1 MIKGLIIYLML
12 TVSVSTFA
20 QAKDLKDYWE
30 ETKLS
35 ATALK
40 HLINNDNCYQSEDQ
54 YLACLAAIQKMA
66 EAEFSQASF
75 VTGTYLSRHWL
86 DLVSVVKMWP
96 GISLIQPAEIDRT
109 KGKIKT
115 WRELKAQKTEINK
128 SFLEY
133 YKSNRKI
140 NFQTIHDYFLPL
152 ITKHEMHKYKVA
164 AIINAYNGVI
174 FDPHT
179 YIIPLK
185 FYEDRQKA
193 KETKF
198 SGVGIMYE
206 TLEGKLYIK
215 RVLPNSPAAKAGIK
229 PKDIVTQLNE
239 LSTGELFQTEISGKI
254 RGPEGTEIELT
265 IERQETQLKLKVTR
279 GAVAYPNV
287 TVKKYSDY
295 GYIALENFA
304 DDSGCSTM
312 AEAIK
317 TFETQKVKGLVF
329 DLRGNGGGMISQAN
343 CIIGLFI
350 GKGKVAYKERYLDEN
365 SDFKEYKTENEKVT
379 DLPLTVLIDGNSAS
393 ASELVAIALQDYKR
407 GWVLGE
413 RSFGKGTT
421 QSGLGFM
428 LAEEDMPVTGFP
440 LLASVSGILM
450 FTTQSKFYSP
460 NGYTNQLATVVP
472 DFEVPTFENATE
484 EDRFYLRE
492 ADLYANALKTDNEP
506 RSTLR
511 PEEVSK
517 LKLCLEPNMKNN
529 KNLFDEDYQITY
541 AVELLKCDEAI

>member
-1 MIKGLIIYLML
+1 M
-12 TVSVSTFA
+12 
-20 QAKDLKDYWE
+20 
-30 ETKLS
+30 
-35 ATALK
+35 
-40 HLINNDNCYQSEDQ
+40 
-54 YLACLAAIQKMA
+54 
-66 EAEFSQASF
+66 
-75 VTGTYLSRHWL
+75 
-86 DLVSVVKMWP
+86 
-96 GISLIQPAEIDRT
+96 
-109 KGKIKT
+109 
-115 WRELKAQKTEINK
+115 
-128 SFLEY
+128 
-133 YKSNRKI
+133 
-140 NFQTIHDYFLPL
+140 
-152 ITKHEMHKYKVA
+152 
-164 AIINAYNGVI
+164 
-174 FDPHT
+174 
-179 YIIPLK
+179 
-185 FYEDRQKA
+185 
-193 KETKF
+193 
-198 SGVGIMYE
+198 
-206 TLEGKLYIK
+206 
-215 RVLPNSPAAKAGIK
+215 
-229 PKDIVTQLNE
+229 
-239 LSTGELFQTEISGKI
+239 
-254 RGPEGTEIELT
+254 
-265 IERQETQLKLKVTR
+265 
-279 GAVAYPNV
+279 